1 VTIVSIREKIR
12 KAQDRTSQIVEVSEW
27 GVIVEVRSMTGSQR
41 SAIVTAL
48 TSDEDNKMEALWG
61 GMLVSCVYDP
71 ETGDP
76 VFKEDDAEWL
86 LNEKSSTVLD
96 RLSNV
101 CLQVAGI
108 VEGAVDDAGKDF
120 SASQTVED
128 E

>member
-1 VTIVSIREKIR
+1 VSIREKIR
-12 KAQDRTSQIVEVSEW
+12 KAQDRTSQIVEVPEW
-27 GVIVEVRSMTGSQR
+27 GVTVEVRSMTGSQR

>member
-1 VTIVSIREKIR
+1 VSIRDQIR
-12 KAQDRTSQIVEVSEW
+12 KSQDRTSQITEVPEW
-27 GVIVEVRSMTGSQR
+27 GVTVEIRSMTGTQR

-108 VEGAVDDAGKDF
+108 VEGAVDEAGKDS
-120 SASQTVED
+120 SASQTAKAD
-128 E
+128 

>member
-1 VTIVSIREKIR
+1 MSIRDQIR
-12 KAQDRTSQIVEVSEW
+12 KAQDRTSQIVEVPEW
-27 GVIVEVRSMTGSQR
+27 GVTVEVRSMTGSQR

>member
-1 VTIVSIREKIR
+1 MSIRDQIR
-12 KAQDRTSQIVEVSEW
+12 KAQDRTSQITEVPEW
-27 GVIVEVRSMTGSQR
+27 GVTVEIRSMTGTQR

-48 TSDEDNKMEALWG
+48 TSDDDNKMEALWG

-76 VFKEDDAEWL
+76 VFKENDAEWL

-108 VEGAVDDAGKDF
+108 VEGAVDEAGKD
-120 SASQTVED
+120 SSVSPIVED

>member
-1 VTIVSIREKIR
+1 MSIRDKIR
-12 KAQDRTSQIVEVSEW
+12 KARDRTSEIVEVPEW
-27 GVIVEVRSMTGSQR
+27 GVTVEVRSMTGTQR

-61 GMLVSCVYDP
+61 GMLVSCIYDP

-108 VEGAVDDAGKDF
+108 VEGAVDDAGKDS
-120 SASQTVED
+120 SASQTAKEG
-128 E
+128 

>member
-1 VTIVSIREKIR
+1 MTIREKIR

>member
-1 VTIVSIREKIR
+1 MSIRDQIR
-12 KAQDRTSQIVEVSEW
+12 KAQDRTSEIVEVPEW
-27 GVIVEVRSMTGSQR
+27 GVTVEVRSMTGSQR

-108 VEGAVDDAGKDF
+108 VEGAVDEAGKDS
-120 SASQTVED
+120 SASQTAKAD
-128 E
+128 

>member
-1 VTIVSIREKIR
+1 MAIREKIR

>member
-1 VTIVSIREKIR
+1 MSIRDQIR
-12 KAQDRTSQIVEVSEW
+12 KAQDRTSEIVEVPEW
-27 GVIVEVRSMTGSQR
+27 GVTVEIRSMTGSQR

-71 ETGDP
+71 ETGNA

-108 VEGAVDDAGKDF
+108 VEGAVDEAGKDS
-120 SASQTVED
+120 SASQTAKAD
-128 E
+128 

>member
-1 VTIVSIREKIR
+1 MSIREKIR
-12 KAQDRTSQIVEVSEW
+12 KAQDRTSQIVEVPEW
-27 GVIVEVRSMTGSQR
+27 GVIVEVRSMTGTQR

-61 GMLVSCVYDP
+61 GMLVSCIYDP

-108 VEGAVDDAGKDF
+108 VEGAVDDAGKDS
-120 SASQTVED
+120 SASQTAKEG
-128 E
+128 

>member
-1 VTIVSIREKIR
+1 MSIRDQIR
-12 KAQDRTSQIVEVSEW
+12 KAQDRTSQITEVPEW
-27 GVIVEVRSMTGSQR
+27 GVTVEIRSMTGTQR

-48 TSDEDNKMEALWG
+48 TSDDDNKMEALWG

-108 VEGAVDDAGKDF
+108 VEGAVDEAGKDF
-120 SASQTVED
+120 SVSPIAED

>member
-1 VTIVSIREKIR
+1 VSIRDKIR
-12 KAQDRTSQIVEVSEW
+12 KAQDRTSEIVEVPEW
-27 GVIVEVRSMTGSQR
+27 GVTVEIRSMTGSQR

-86 LNEKSSTVLD
+86 LGEKSSTVLD

-108 VEGAVDDAGKDF
+108 VEGAVDDAGKD
-120 SASQTVED
+120 SSVSPIVED

>member
-1 VTIVSIREKIR
+1 MSIREKIR
-12 KAQDRTSQIVEVSEW
+12 KAQDRTSQIVEVPEW
-27 GVIVEVRSMTGSQR
+27 GVTVEVRSMTGSQR

>member
-1 VTIVSIREKIR
+1 MSIRDKIR
-12 KAQDRTSQIVEVSEW
+12 KAQDRASEIVEVPEW
-27 GVIVEVRSMTGSQR
+27 GVTVEVRSMTGTQR
-41 SAIVTAL
+41 SQIVNAL
-48 TSDEDNKMEALWG
+48 TGDEDNKMEALWG

-71 ETGDP
+71 ETGEA

-108 VEGAVDDAGKDF
+108 VEGAVDEAGKDF
-120 SASQTVED
+120 SDLKIVKD

>member
-1 VTIVSIREKIR
+1 MSIRDQIR
-12 KAQDRTSQIVEVSEW
+12 KAQDRTSQITEVPEW
-27 GVIVEVRSMTGSQR
+27 GVTVEVRSMTGTQR

-108 VEGAVDDAGKDF
+108 VEGAVDDAGKD
-120 SASQTVED
+120 SSVSPIVED

>member
-1 VTIVSIREKIR
+1 MSIRDQIR
-12 KAQDRTSQIVEVSEW
+12 KAQDRTSEIIEVPEW
-27 GVIVEVRSMTGSQR
+27 GVTVEVRSMTGSQR

-71 ETGDP
+71 KTGDP

-108 VEGAVDDAGKDF
+108 VEGAVDDAGKD
-120 SASQTVED
+120 SSVSPIVED
-128 E
+128 D

>member
-1 VTIVSIREKIR
+1 MSIREKIR

>member
-1 VTIVSIREKIR
+1 VSIREKIR
-12 KAQDRTSQIVEVSEW
+12 KAQDRTSQIVEVPEW
-27 GVIVEVRSMTGSQR
+27 GVIVEVRSMTGTQR

-61 GMLVSCVYDP
+61 GMLVSCIYDP

-108 VEGAVDDAGKDF
+108 VEGAVDDAGKDS
-120 SASQTVED
+120 SASQTAKEG
-128 E
+128 

>member
-1 VTIVSIREKIR
+1 VSIRDQIR
-12 KAQDRTSQIVEVSEW
+12 KAQDRTSQITEVPEW
-27 GVIVEVRSMTGSQR
+27 GVTVEIRSMTGTQR

-48 TSDEDNKMEALWG
+48 TSDDDNKMEALWG

-76 VFKEDDAEWL
+76 VFKENDAEWL

-108 VEGAVDDAGKDF
+108 VEGAVDEAGKD
-120 SASQTVED
+120 SSVSQTVKAG
-128 E
+128 

>member
-1 VTIVSIREKIR
+1 MSIRDQIR
-12 KAQDRTSQIVEVSEW
+12 KAQDRTSQIAEVPEW
-27 GVIVEVRSMTGSQR
+27 GVTVEIRSMTGTQR

-108 VEGAVDDAGKDF
+108 VEGAVDEAGKD
-120 SASQTVED
+120 SSVSPIAED

>member
-1 VTIVSIREKIR
+1 MSIRDQIR
-12 KAQDRTSQIVEVSEW
+12 KAQDRTSQITEVPEW
-27 GVIVEVRSMTGSQR
+27 GVTVEIRSMTGTQR

-48 TSDEDNKMEALWG
+48 TSDDDNKMEALWG

-71 ETGDP
+71 QTGDP

-120 SASQTVED
+120 SDSPIVED

>member
-1 VTIVSIREKIR
+1 MSIRDKIR
-12 KAQDRTSQIVEVSEW
+12 KAQDRTSEIVEVPEW
-27 GVIVEVRSMTGSQR
+27 GVTVEVRSMTGSQR

-86 LNEKSSTVLD
+86 LNDKSSTVLD

-108 VEGAVDDAGKDF
+108 VEGAVDEAGKDF
-120 SASQTVED
+120 LDSQTVED

>member
-1 VTIVSIREKIR
+1 MSIRDKIR
-12 KAQDRTSQIVEVSEW
+12 KAQDRTSQIVEVPEW
-27 GVIVEVRSMTGSQR
+27 GVTVEVRSMTGTQR

-61 GMLVSCVYDP
+61 GMLVSCIYDP

-108 VEGAVDDAGKDF
+108 VEGAVDDAGKDS
-120 SASQTVED
+120 SASQTAKEG
-128 E
+128 

>member
-1 VTIVSIREKIR
+1 MSIRDQIR
-12 KAQDRTSQIVEVSEW
+12 KAQDRTSQITEVPEW
-27 GVIVEVRSMTGSQR
+27 GVTVEIRSMTGTQR

-108 VEGAVDDAGKDF
+108 VEGAVDDAGKD
-120 SASQTVED
+120 SSVSPIVED

>member
-1 VTIVSIREKIR
+1 VSIREKIR

>member
-1 VTIVSIREKIR
+1 MSIRDKIR
-12 KAQDRTSQIVEVSEW
+12 KARDRTSEIVEVPEW
-27 GVIVEVRSMTGSQR
+27 GVIVEVRSMTGTQR

-61 GMLVSCVYDP
+61 GMLVSCIYDP

-108 VEGAVDDAGKDF
+108 VEGAVDDAGKDS
-120 SASQTVED
+120 SASQTAKEG
-128 E
+128 